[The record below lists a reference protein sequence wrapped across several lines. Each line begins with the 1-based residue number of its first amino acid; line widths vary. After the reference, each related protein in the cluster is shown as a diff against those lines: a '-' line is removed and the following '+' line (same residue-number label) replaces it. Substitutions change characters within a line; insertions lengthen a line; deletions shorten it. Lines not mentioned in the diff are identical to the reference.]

1 MPVDVTHE
9 PSIEVA
15 QCALNPGYT
24 VDETNANA
32 WFTAASVPGTFAANI
47 HDPLFGPTEVTP
59 TIATGLNDP
68 CAQAAIQTEHGS
80 SAVGHA
86 ATESAADAYASLV
99 KDLFHPLEV
108 SPRDVSRDLCV
119 TEHMQETILGD
130 ESASSVCDP
139 LPEMASAACPV
150 DPSCP
155 VDPFG

>member
-99 KDLFHPLEV
+99 KDL
-108 SPRDVSRDLCV
+108 CV